1 MRRPEMQF
9 KTRSK
14 VKPTSEGKALMF
26 GFRLGPIHV
35 FCIANLPEENGNE
48 EGPLVYVKVDL
59 RVNEDWQEHSTESRD
74 RNHR

>member
-1 MRRPEMQF
+1 MKRSEMQF

-14 VKPTSEGKALMF
+14 LKPTREGRALTF
-26 GFRLGPIHV
+26 GFRLGPVHV

-59 RVNEDWQEHSTESRD
+59 RMNEDWQEHSTESPG
-74 RNHR
+74 RNGR

>member
-1 MRRPEMQF
+1 MKRSEMQF

-14 VKPTSEGKALMF
+14 IRSTREGQALTF
-26 GFRLGPIHV
+26 GFRFGPIHV

-59 RVNEDWQEHSTESRD
+59 RMNEDWQEHSTESPRSNG
-74 RNHR
+74 R